1 MSQVYSRCYFYHQDK
16 PCQVPQKMSYI
27 SGQQGPFD
35 DQMLRIGASDNYF
48 LSPPPYGGGPDSTGT
63 STSTSHS
70 HGLGHGPGS
79 GSGPGSG
86 PGMASASASAI
97 SMDSELNLSFLQH
110 PGLDVHVK
118 EEDQGFPVLMGGPLS
133 NGMARGHSMVESVPD
148 SITDSMSRRNNNGDS
163 SYTSPMSSGQG
174 QGQGNGSASQ
184 TAGQGQGQDKS
195 ESSGM
200 KADSEEEQIR
210 RKRAMNRAA
219 QKAFRERK
227 EARVKQLEQQL
238 KDSERD
244 REQLLSE
251 LEDLRKHNI
260 EMHAENRI
268 LLQTKSAGVPGVP
281 LPLPLAQ
288 GLGQG
293 ISQGQGIN
301 QSIPQDLG
309 AGPGTCP
316 TKFTFPSKRDFVE
329 ELIDLQDQT
338 YDAETVSRTQP
349 VNYSHDGQEMMTISA
364 TWEYLHKVS
373 ERIDFDLSLV
383 MCKLK
388 GKQVCHGKG
397 PSFYKS
403 DVDRYIQ
410 EA

>member
-1 MSQVYSRCYFYHQDK
+1 
-16 PCQVPQKMSYI
+16 MSYI

-70 HGLGHGPGS
+70 HGLSHGPGS

-174 QGQGNGSASQ
+174 QGQGQGSGSASQ
-184 TAGQGQGQDKS
+184 TAGQGPGQDKS

-268 LLQTKSAGVPGVP
+268 LLQTKSAGLPGVPGV
-281 LPLPLAQ
+281 PLPLAQ

-309 AGPGTCP
+309 PGQALGQSTCP

>member
-1 MSQVYSRCYFYHQDK
+1 
-16 PCQVPQKMSYI
+16 
-27 SGQQGPFD
+27 
-35 DQMLRIGASDNYF
+35 
-48 LSPPPYGGGPDSTGT
+48 
-63 STSTSHS
+63 
-70 HGLGHGPGS
+70 
-79 GSGPGSG
+79 
-86 PGMASASASAI
+86 
-97 SMDSELNLSFLQH
+97 MDSELNLSFLQH

-163 SYTSPMSSGQG
+163 SYTSPMSSGHSSG
-174 QGQGNGSASQ
+174 HSSSLTASLTAGQ
-184 TAGQGQGQDKS
+184 TAGQTAGPGLGQGSAQPQDKS

-268 LLQTKSAGVPGVP
+268 LLQTKSAGIPGVPIPGPGPLP

-288 GLGQG
+288 SLGQG
-293 ISQGQGIN
+293 QGQG
-301 QSIPQDLG
+301 QSIPQ
-309 AGPGTCP
+309 GPGQGTCP

-410 EA
+410 ES

>member
-1 MSQVYSRCYFYHQDK
+1 H
-16 PCQVPQKMSYI
+16 
-27 SGQQGPFD
+27 
-35 DQMLRIGASDNYF
+35 
-48 LSPPPYGGGPDSTGT
+48 
-63 STSTSHS
+63 
-70 HGLGHGPGS
+70 
-79 GSGPGSG
+79 
-86 PGMASASASAI
+86 
-97 SMDSELNLSFLQH
+97 
-110 PGLDVHVK
+110 
-118 EEDQGFPVLMGGPLS
+118 
-133 NGMARGHSMVESVPD
+133 
-148 SITDSMSRRNNNGDS
+148 
-163 SYTSPMSSGQG
+163 
-174 QGQGNGSASQ
+174 
-184 TAGQGQGQDKS
+184 TAAQPQDKS

-281 LPLPLAQ
+281 GVGQSIPLPLAQ

-293 ISQGQGIN
+293 QGIS
-301 QSIPQDLG
+301 QSIPQGL
-309 AGPGTCP
+309 GPGTCP

-403 DVDRYIQ
+403 DVDSPGRGQ
-410 EA
+410 GEPLPEA